1 MRHNKKVTTVLVNL
15 YAVAGVVLV
24 LFPMYLTI
32 VTAFK
37 TPEESA
43 RNFFALPSSLYLGNF
58 AEVIKRSNYLMY
70 VFNSFFITVVS
81 VAVIAIFTP
90 MVSYSIA
97 RNMQH
102 SKYYSFLYYYLVI
115 GIFIPFQVIMIPLV
129 KQVTT
134 LGLLSKYGL
143 IILYISFS
151 LMQAVFLF
159 VGYIKSVPIDVEE
172 SAFIDGC
179 NVWQVFIKIVYPLIK
194 PMTATVIIVNSL
206 WIWNDF
212 LLPLLILNKTKNNWT
227 LPLFQFNFKSQ
238 YTFDYNLAFASFLLA
253 MLPIVI
259 LYAFLQKYIVDGLT
273 SGAVKA

>member
-1 MRHNKKVTTVLVNL
+1 MRNNNKIKTILLNI
-15 YAVAGVVLV
+15 YAITSVVLV
-24 LFPMYLTI
+24 LFPMYLTL

-43 RNFFALPSSLYLGNF
+43 RNFFALPSSFYLGNF
-58 AEVIKRSNYLMY
+58 IEVVKRSNYLMY
-70 VFNSFFITVVS
+70 VFNSFFITVIS

-115 GIFIPFQVIMIPLV
+115 GIFIPFQVIMVPLV
-129 KQVTT
+129 KQVTN

-159 VGYIKSVPIDVEE
+159 VGYIKTVPVDVEE

-179 NVWQVFIKIVYPLIK
+179 NVWQVFSKIVYPLIK

-212 LLPLLILNKTKNNWT
+212 LLPLLILNKTKSNWT